1 MKAILYMK
9 DRYSHIKTRIEADVE
24 RLSAWYGSASKRDR
38 NRFLILLISLL
49 FIMDYLMFCYHA
61 DKNVFN
67 IFPSIPLLD
76 TKSTIKVY
84 LPDVDGKSILR
95 EIRKVDVQDEKEEHI
110 KSLFNMVVQGFYFDN
125 TSHLVPVNTFVR
137 KVWVY
142 GDQCVID
149 VDLSEIKDDVKVV
162 PGSEETFKK
171 ALDQTI
177 RENVPSV
184 KSVQILVNGLP
195 GRVLWETGDSGKK
208 G

>member
-125 TSHLVPVNTFVR
+125 TTHLVPVNTFVR

>member
-1 MKAILYMK
+1 MKAISYMK
-9 DRYSHIKTRIEADVE
+9 DRYGHIKTRIEADVE

-95 EIRKVDVQDEKEEHI
+95 EIRRVDVQDEKEEHI

>member
-171 ALDQTI
+171 ALDQII